1 MESPQPIHTDR
12 HRSSMLHLMSP
23 ALAAGLVVLG
33 LVGLD
38 PISLALG
45 LGFAV
50 YIWLTR
56 QARYE
61 IFHDTLVV
69 RYWSPRKKVLPLTEI
84 KDVQLVRLPWVGVAL
99 AVRNKEGRAV
109 VIRPKDPELFL
120 ARLDDAC
127 RGLAR

>member
-1 MESPQPIHTDR
+1 VELPQPIHTDR
-12 HRSSMLHLMSP
+12 HRSSMLHLLSP
-23 ALAAGLVVLG
+23 ALAAGMIMLG
-33 LVGLD
+33 LAGEPFTLV
-38 PISLALG
+38 LG

-69 RYWSPRKKVLPLTEI
+69 RYWSPRRKVLPLTEI
-84 KDVQLVRLPWVGVAL
+84 KEVQLVKLPWVGVGL
-99 AVRNKEGRAV
+99 AVWSKEGRPIM
-109 VIRPKDPELFL
+109 IRPMDAELFL
-120 ARLDDAC
+120 ARLDDAR